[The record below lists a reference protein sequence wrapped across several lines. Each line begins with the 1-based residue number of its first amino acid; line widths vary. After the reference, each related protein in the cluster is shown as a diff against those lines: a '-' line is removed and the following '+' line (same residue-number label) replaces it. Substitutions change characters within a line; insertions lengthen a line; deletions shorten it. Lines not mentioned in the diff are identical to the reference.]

1 MLLIMVLVSA
11 VSTLGG
17 MLTYEAYREKVY
29 DNYVFYELYKKGYE
43 SQEARNA
50 LKCTLFIRWFLL
62 YVVTSFIISMV
73 ILTLIHE

>member
-1 MLLIMVLVSA
+1 MLLVMVLVSA

-17 MLTYEAYREKVY
+17 MLTYDAYRDKVY

-43 SQEARNA
+43 SPEARNA
-50 LKCTLFIRWFLL
+50 LKLQFFIRWFLL
-62 YVVTSFIISMV
+62 YVVGSFTMSMV